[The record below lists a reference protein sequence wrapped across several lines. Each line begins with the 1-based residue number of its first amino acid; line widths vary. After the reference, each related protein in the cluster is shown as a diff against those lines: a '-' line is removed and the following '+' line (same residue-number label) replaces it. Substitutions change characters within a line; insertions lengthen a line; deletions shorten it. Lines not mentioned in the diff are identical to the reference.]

1 MEQFRSI
8 IERLPQ
14 RELDI
19 RRRYGR
25 DAQFRTVCAD
35 HEEATAAFR
44 HWRSLAEQA
53 GRKAEEYTGIL
64 QELEAEVLNRLGR
77 PPPPQG

>member
-25 DAQFRTVCAD
+25 DEQFRSVCAD
-35 HEEATAAFR
+35 YEEAVAALR
-44 HWRSLAEQA
+44 HWRSLAEQTET
-53 GRKAEEYTGIL
+53 KVEEYAGIL
-64 QELEAEVLNRLGR
+64 KELEAEILSRLDR
-77 PPPPQG
+77 PPP

>member
-35 HEEATAAFR
+35 YEEAAAAFR
-44 HWRSLAEQA
+44 HWRGLAEQA
-53 GRKAEEYTGIL
+53 GGKAEEYTGIL
-64 QELEAEVLNRLGR
+64 QELEAEILSRLGR
-77 PPPPQG
+77 PPPQE

>member
-1 MEQFRSI
+1 MEEFRSI

-19 RRRYGR
+19 RRRYGC

-35 HEEATAAFR
+35 YEEATTAIR

-53 GRKAEEYTGIL
+53 GKKAEEYTGIL
-64 QELEAEVLNRLGR
+64 QELEAEVLNRLGH
-77 PPPPQG
+77 PPPQG